1 MALFY
6 VCVCVSPD
14 GAQICRRVFEVF
26 AYFETGKFKFL
37 DNSGSRDLE
46 WTHMNV
52 WLGLNCHRPQKKE
65 VKAKNEGAPIEGP
78 PIFLFF
84 FASYGVNFYS

>member
-1 MALFY
+1 M
-6 VCVCVSPD
+6 CVCVRAD
-14 GAQICRRVFEVF
+14 GAQIEGFLKCLVTLRL
-26 AYFETGKFKFL
+26 GNSSFL
-37 DNSGSRDLE
+37 DDSGSRDLE
-46 WTHMNV
+46 RTHMNV